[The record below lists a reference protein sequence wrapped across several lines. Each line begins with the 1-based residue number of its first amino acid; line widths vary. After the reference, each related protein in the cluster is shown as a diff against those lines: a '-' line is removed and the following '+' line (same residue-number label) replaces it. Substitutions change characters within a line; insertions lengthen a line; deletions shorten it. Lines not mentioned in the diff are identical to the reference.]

1 MRHIVDP
8 RQERLFDP
16 YQGLFPPIAIQILG
30 QGWQAVFRHVIL
42 ELLPVGK
49 LAQHF
54 HPSTGAPTKELYSM
68 AGLVFLADFHGWTTQ
83 QAIEAYIFRTDVQY
97 ALNVQPGV
105 QVCTRTVERY
115 QKLFRE
121 DDLAAEV
128 FGKVTAGLTEKLEID
143 VSRQRLD
150 STHLFSHMA
159 TFGRTRLMAVAIK
172 RFLTQVKRHAP
183 ELYAPLP
190 EELRRRYEPVQSQL
204 FADATTAEAR
214 QRSRQQAAE
223 DLLWIIE
230 HFADQPGMTSR
241 PTYKVLQ
248 TIFSQ
253 QCEVVEGKVTV
264 RAKTGGNCIQNPSDP
279 DATYDGHKGP
289 GYQVQIAETC
299 SPENEVQLIT
309 GAIPQTACE
318 SDDAAVVPMLD
329 QLKEA
334 KLLPEE
340 MLADTIYASDDNVQ
354 AAEKHGVELIGP
366 IPGRTPE
373 SDPEALTV
381 DDFAIDERTGVVDAC
396 PAGHQPLSCT
406 RDDEAG
412 KTKVEMPAEI
422 CGGCAFRT
430 QCPIGKTRQGRFVIE
445 FTDKEHRLAGRRREQ
460 ATDVFKKRYAKRA
473 GIESTNSGLKNR
485 LGLGKLPVRGKG
497 SVFRVV
503 FHKLA
508 GWNVLRAAA
517 SQKLRAWVS
526 EKVARALKTSENG
539 CFGRLYGPTTRPRGH
554 CGLILSLPGLS
565 SHRHPSSRAA

>member
-1 MRHIVDP
+1 
-8 RQERLFDP
+8 
-16 YQGLFPPIAIQILG
+16 
-30 QGWQAVFRHVIL
+30 
-42 ELLPVGK
+42 
-49 LAQHF
+49 
-54 HPSTGAPTKELYSM
+54 
-68 AGLVFLADFHGWTTQ
+68 
-83 QAIEAYIFRTDVQY
+83 
-97 ALNVQPGV
+97 
-105 QVCTRTVERY
+105 
-115 QKLFRE
+115 
-121 DDLAAEV
+121 
-128 FGKVTAGLTEKLEID
+128 
-143 VSRQRLD
+143 
-150 STHLFSHMA
+150 
-159 TFGRTRLMAVAIK
+159 
-172 RFLTQVKRHAP
+172 
-183 ELYAPLP
+183 
-190 EELRRRYEPVQSQL
+190 
-204 FADATTAEAR
+204 
-214 QRSRQQAAE
+214 
-223 DLLWIIE
+223 
-230 HFADQPGMTSR
+230 
-241 PTYKVLQ
+241 
-248 TIFSQ
+248 
-253 QCEVVEGKVTV
+253 VTV

-366 IPGRTPE
+366 IPGRSPE

-430 QCPIGKTRQGRFVIE
+430 QCPIGKDRAGRFVVE

-460 ATDVFKKRYAKRA
+460 ATDVFKKRYGKRA

-485 LGLGKLPVRGKG
+485 LGLGKLPVRGRG

-503 FHKLA
+503 LHKLA

-517 SQKLRAWVS
+517 SKTLRAWVA
-526 EKVARALKTSENG
+526 EKVARTLKTSENET
-539 CFGRLYGPTTRPRGH
+539 FGRLLGPGKRSGGH
-554 CGLILSLPGLS
+554 RELILSLPGPS
-565 SHRHPSSRAA
+565 STRRWSSRAA